1 MKMYIILIITIIIAA
16 IGAIYFKLEDD
27 KKHLIKESTLEKKVI
42 KYQGVIKLKDSLIK
56 LREIQLFEV
65 RLDNSS
71 FRKELSVQKDVNDY
85 QLKEMNKLLNIN
97 QKLTNFITKL
107 KSDAKDTNKS
117 N

>member
-1 MKMYIILIITIIIAA
+1 MQIILILIVVIAA

-42 KYQGVIKLKDSLIK
+42 KYQGDIKLKDLIIK
-56 LREIQLFEV
+56 QKEIDIFDKGSNIILLKGQLYKQTQAVEN
-65 RLDNSS
+65 RD
-71 FRKELSVQKDVNDY
+71 EDID
-85 QLKEMNKLLNIN
+85 KLLKIN
-97 QKLTNFITKL
+97 QKLTKFITKL

>member
-1 MKMYIILIITIIIAA
+1 MKMYIILIITIIISA

-42 KYQGVIKLKDSLIK
+42 KYQGIIKVKDFKLKEIEKESIIKDIEIIKLEKNL
-56 LREIQLFEV
+56 EIQRDINE
-65 RLDNSS
+65 
-71 FRKELSVQKDVNDY
+71 Y
-85 QLKEMNKLLNIN
+85 QIKQLNKLLGIN
-97 QKLTNFITKL
+97 KKLTKFITKL